1 MSTALCP
8 GGLSCL
14 GAAPVAG
21 LGWQPCLQHRGRDLM
36 TLKVPFNPCN
46 SMAVGPRSCGVS
58 AALGTLGTQRHHHAM
73 LRAQISASSPLSV
86 TQSITARVQNQ
97 EENHEPCKAGNPQQ
111 PNYSVLPFVSREV
124 KQHSAN
130 PGSGGG
136 TQHTSAQPHWFHHPL
151 PKAKKKIN
159 RQIQAARGKKI
170 NKDRCGFIGQ
180 LTKES
185 SECGLVNISFLLTAS
200 TFHSRPFVPPDP
212 PQQ

>member
-1 MSTALCP
+1 MQFYGSGATKLWGECSFGHFGHTEAPPCNAPCADLSKLSLVSHSEHHSKGAKP
-8 GGLSCL
+8 GGEPRAVQSREPP
-14 GAAPVAG
+14 AAKLLCAAIYEQG
-21 LGWQPCLQHRGRDLM
+21 
-36 TLKVPFNPCN
+36 
-46 SMAVGPRSCGVS
+46 SE
-58 AALGTLGTQRHHHAM
+58 AAL
-73 LRAQISASSPLSV
+73 S
-86 TQSITARVQNQ
+86 
-97 EENHEPCKAGNPQQ
+97 Q
-111 PNYSVLPFVSREV
+111 PWHR
-124 KQHSAN
+124 
-130 PGSGGG
+130 GG